1 MENYFNITNEMIAS
15 FLNGLVFV
23 LLLVLV
29 GSILALILAWMA
41 KRFPFTRI
49 ALVITLSPLAFIR
62 LLELAD
68 YEFIQK
74 YAMLTTLAGF
84 LIDGI
89 HHLIRTYLPPRA
101 ETSPAAEVEGQDS
114 SNQEAEQSAD
124 SPKDSIVWEKAE

>member
-89 HHLIRTYLPPRA
+89 HHLIRTYLPPQ
-101 ETSPAAEVEGQDS
+101 AEVAEAEGQAS
-114 SNQEAEQSAD
+114 SNQEEDSSAD